1 MKPSVDVGAAPGQGR
16 RNLIRARFAGGRRP
30 EVEAFTASLSFDR
43 RLYRHDIRGSV
54 AHCRMLAKTGLIS
67 RAEMAKIIAGLRQIE
82 GEISSGRVHFD
93 VADEDIHMAIERRL
107 REKIGACAGKLHT
120 ARSRNDQVAL
130 DLRLY
135 LREEI
140 GELLSGFRALIR
152 ALVRVARGH
161 VESVMPGYTHLQR
174 AQPVTLA
181 HHILAY
187 VDMLERDR
195 ERFAQTLART
205 DVMPLGAGALATTT
219 LPIDPRMVARE
230 LGFKRIAENS
240 IDAVSDRDFV
250 IDFLSA
256 AALAAIHLSRM
267 CEELV
272 LWSSSEFGFA
282 SVPDEFSTGSSMM
295 PQKKNPDLLEL
306 MRGKTGRIVGDLV
319 AVLTVLKGLPL
330 AYNSDLQEDKEPVFD
345 AVDTLKPAL
354 RLMAELWPL
363 IEFDT
368 AAMRGA
374 AGGLALATDLAEYLV
389 GRGVPFRQAHE
400 TVGALVRDLANSP
413 GRSLED
419 LTIEE
424 LQARCPAFGSDA
436 LRILSVENS
445 LRSRRVIGGPAPQA
459 VRRRLKRLGG

>member
-1 MKPSVDVGAAPGQGR
+1 
-16 RNLIRARFAGGRRP
+16 
-30 EVEAFTASLSFDR
+30 
-43 RLYRHDIRGSV
+43 
-54 AHCRMLAKTGLIS
+54 
-67 RAEMAKIIAGLRQIE
+67 
-82 GEISSGRVHFD
+82 
-93 VADEDIHMAIERRL
+93 
-107 REKIGACAGKLHT
+107 
-120 ARSRNDQVAL
+120 
-130 DLRLY
+130 
-135 LREEI
+135 
-140 GELLSGFRALIR
+140 
-152 ALVRVARGH
+152 
-161 VESVMPGYTHLQR
+161 
-174 AQPVTLA
+174 
-181 HHILAY
+181 

-230 LGFKRIAENS
+230 LGFKRVAENS

-282 SVPDEFSTGSSMM
+282 VLPDEFSTGSSMM

-306 MRGKTGRIVGDLV
+306 MRGKTGRLIGHLV

-354 RLMAELWPL
+354 HLMTELWPL

-368 AAMRGA
+368 AAMRRA

-389 GRGVPFRQAHE
+389 GRGVPFREAHE

-445 LRSRRVIGGPAPQA
+445 LRSRRVIGGPAPQV